1 MNWIESVTS
10 VIFVS
15 HNGKSR
21 KLKAERSRDLKK
33 RKTNISSRKFI
44 ELWDFDDNI
53 FILIIKTI
61 LL

>member
-33 RKTNISSRKFI
+33 GKQIFQVENLLSS
-44 ELWDFDDNI
+44 ETLM
-53 FILIIKTI
+53 TI
-61 LL
+61 YLFW